1 MSSFIESLY
10 ANGALLTLW
19 GALLFHLLI
28 PIPPSAHPVRFWQL
42 LLSHIASKVNSP
54 SALPQQQQ
62 LSGILALMLLL
73 VPTLA
78 VLVALQTLVWKAEFY
93 QLALLLLAVEWRGNE
108 LFTRRF
114 IDALAKED
122 KLGARHLL
130 ASKVN
135 RETDALSLLGLG
147 KAGAESVI
155 VGYARNVIGVLFWYG
170 LAGGIGA
177 LMYRL
182 CAELARSWSPNK
194 LGYATFGKPAAWLFM
209 MIDFVPQKLFSMMV
223 LLGLPTHAIKQ
234 TLSQAKA
241 WPNAATNWLI
251 CGYANRFELALGGP
265 AIYGTDKLQRARVGG
280 KIAPAAIH
288 IAQIQKHI
296 AWRIYVWL
304 MLQSAVM
311 FIIYQGL

>member
-1 MSSFIESLY
+1 MSSFFESLY

-28 PIPPSAHPVRFWQL
+28 PIPPAAHPVRFWQL
-42 LLSHIASKVNSP
+42 LLTNIAQKVN
-54 SALPQQQQ
+54 LPNASRQQQR
-62 LSGILALMLLL
+62 LSGSLALLLL
-73 VPTLA
+73 TLPTLA
-78 VLVALQTLVWKAEFY
+78 VLIALQSLVWKAEFY

-108 LFTRRF
+108 LFARRF

-122 KLGARHLL
+122 KHTARHLL
-130 ASKVN
+130 SSRVN
-135 RETDALSLLGLG
+135 RDTASLSLLGLG

-155 VGYARNVIGVLFWYG
+155 MGYARNVIGVLFWYG
-170 LAGGIGA
+170 VAGGIGA

-182 CAELARSWSPNK
+182 CAEIARNWSPHK
-194 LGYATFGKPAAWLFM
+194 PDYATFGKPAAWLFM
-209 MIDFVPQKLFSMMV
+209 VVDYVPQKLFSLTV
-223 LLGLPTHAIKQ
+223 LLGMPTKAVQQ

-241 WPNAATNWLI
+241 WANSATSWLI

-265 AIYGTDKLQRARVGG
+265 AIYGDEILQRARIGG

-296 AWRIYVWL
+296 AWRIYIWL
-304 MLQSAVM
+304 MLQSAAM